1 MAAHN
6 WRALRTRA
14 WEKGHPDLMAMPSM
28 HVVLDAME
36 QPGLES
42 AVSGA
47 KTSTEAQA
55 DTSDYGMVVSVTYQN
70 RAERPDQLTARLAAE
85 IAQRR
90 ELLTVAQFWQYA
102 EPGNHGAVGLSLP
115 GAQDIN
121 LAFAEHQNHGR
132 GEVLQ
137 LYPQYLAQQALA
149 GGF

>member
-36 QPGLES
+36 QLGLES

-55 DTSDYGMVVSVTYQN
+55 ELSKYYGKLY
-70 RAERPDQLTARLAAE
+70 RPDPTAHKVNGE
-85 IAQRR
+85 G
-90 ELLTVAQFWQYA
+90 YMPPP
-102 EPGNHGAVGLSLP
+102 PGFSDEEMEASFDAFLSS
-115 GAQDIN
+115 GT
-121 LAFAEHQNHGR
+121 R
-132 GEVLQ
+132 
-137 LYPQYLAQQALA
+137 
-149 GGF
+149 